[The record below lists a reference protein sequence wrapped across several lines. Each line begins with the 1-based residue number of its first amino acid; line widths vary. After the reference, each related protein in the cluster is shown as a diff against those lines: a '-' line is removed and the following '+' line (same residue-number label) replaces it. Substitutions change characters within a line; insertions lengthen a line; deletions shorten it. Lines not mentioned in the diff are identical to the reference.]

1 MGLAMMGI
9 GTGLGIPAPLTAGMV
24 ISGAFFG
31 DKMSSISD
39 STNLAPAAGDYF
51 VCSYRCNVENHP
63 PSYIITLIAFTVLG
77 LSYRGGNFSMDTV
90 ELFLAAIGGRFHIS
104 PLVLVPMAVL
114 LLILNLRKYPAV
126 PRRHR
131 YSSGS
136 SGGSILPGISFK
148 RGYCRAELWIYRTYR
163 SRTGR

>member
-1 MGLAMMGI
+1 
-9 GTGLGIPAPLTAGMV
+9 
-24 ISGAFFG
+24 
-31 DKMSSISD
+31 
-39 STNLAPAAGDYF
+39 
-51 VCSYRCNVENHP
+51 
-63 PSYIITLIAFTVLG
+63 
-77 LSYRGGNFSMDTV
+77 MDTV

-114 LLILNLRKYPAV
+114 LILNLRKYPAV
-126 PRRHR
+126 ARWRYR